1 MRLPSIKTLS
11 QVFEDP
17 KRARQILE
25 MTRAQL
31 LELDVCIARER
42 ECYHPPKTSELRLTA
57 LNSLESGLHGVEYGT
72 VKERNFTYLNTG
84 DTYAATVIYFDT
96 NYRVQ
101 SLGDFIEIQ
110 ERR

>member
-1 MRLPSIKTLS
+1 MRLPSINTLS

-42 ECYHPPKTSELRLTA
+42 ECYNTPETNELRLTA
-57 LNSLESGLHGVEYGT
+57 LNALESGLHGVEYGT
-72 VKERNFTYLNTG
+72 VKDRPYKYLNTG
-84 DTYAATVIYFDT
+84 DMYAATLIYFEGS
-96 NYRVQ
+96 YRVQ
-101 SLGDFIEIQ
+101 CLGDFIEIQ